1 MAQDRRPGR
10 ARVLHVAV
18 DAPLTHGLVEQKG
31 AAQAEF
37 PFHPQRSVRL
47 NLLGQE
53 LPQQQLL
60 GVALG
65 AHHHRF
71 AACWFAACGF
81 AACGRRTS
89 RGQPAPGDRDG
100 QQGRYEQGPRQQLA
114 PAPPPPGRPPAATP
128 AALVAALAAAH
139 GGAPAEAGFQ
149 GAEGAIGHQGDR
161 RRRQGAGQ

>member
-1 MAQDRRPGR
+1 
-10 ARVLHVAV
+10 
-18 DAPLTHGLVEQKG
+18 VEQKG

-81 AACGRRTS
+81 AACGRGFGS
-89 RGQPAPGDRDG
+89 GACAAGRDG
-100 QQGRYEQGPRQQLA
+100 GGD
-114 PAPPPPGRPPAATP
+114 GFAAF
-128 AALVAALAAAH
+128 A
-139 GGAPAEAGFQ
+139 FSFFF
-149 GAEGAIGHQGDR
+149 
-161 RRRQGAGQ
+161 